1 MKNFKK
7 MKWTLLATAVVSGV
21 FLCARAVSQS
31 ESSAPRQSGADSAQA
46 IAPDF
51 ATYRAKV
58 EPIFLKERS
67 GHARCYGCHTLSN
80 RVFHL
85 ETLTRG
91 SAEWTPEQSKRNYE
105 SVIRLIDEE
114 QPATSKLLLHPL
126 APEAG
131 GEAFHSGG
139 RQFASQ
145 SDPDWVTIADWVR
158 GAGHPATPGSSPTT
172 RIYVTNSAGDTI
184 DVIDPATN
192 QVVQVIHG
200 IELPH
205 GIAFAPDGSRI
216 YVSNESESVLDVL
229 DRKSGEILKKVA
241 LTNRPNNI
249 AITPD
254 GKRVLVGIRA
264 QPGFIDIVDTDTT
277 TKTKSIPVNGS
288 VHNLY
293 VTPDGKFAVSG
304 SIENK
309 AATVVDLQTDQV
321 VWGVKF
327 DHAVRP
333 MTFETNRDGS
343 THRMFVQ
350 LSNFHGFAVVDFAKH
365 AEVARIHLPTPP
377 IGFGTAEGRTATPSH
392 GIAVSPNGDSLWVNS
407 TVANATFKYS
417 LPDLKLIGHAQLPLV
432 YPIGHPP
439 TSCVPDW
446 ITFGPGGKTVY
457 LSNSAAG
464 SVSVIDAST
473 FKQIALVPVGEVP
486 KRISTLVLR

>member
-1 MKNFKK
+1 MNISRKIES
-7 MKWTLLATAVVSGV
+7 TLLAVAAVSGV
-21 FLCARAVSQS
+21 FLCARAVPQS
-31 ESSAPRQSGADSAQA
+31 ENSAPVKSGGDSTQA
-46 IAPDF
+46 NLPDF
-51 ATYRAKV
+51 AAYRAKV
-58 EPIFLKERS
+58 EPIFRKERP

-85 ETLTRG
+85 QTLSPG
-91 SAEWTPEQSKRNYE
+91 STDWTSEQSKRNYE
-105 SVIRLIDEE
+105 SVIQLIDAA
-114 QPATSKLLLHPL
+114 QPTSSKLLLHPL

-131 GEAFHSGG
+131 GDAFHSGG
-139 RQFASQ
+139 RQFGSQ
-145 SDPDWVTIADWVR
+145 NDPDWVILADWVR
-158 GAGHPATPGSSPTT
+158 SARHPADDTPSATT
-172 RIYVTNSAGDTI
+172 SIYVTNSAGDTI
-184 DVIDPATN
+184 DVIDPTKN
-192 QVVQVIHG
+192 QVVRVIHG

-216 YVSNESESVLDVL
+216 YVSNESEGVLDVL
-229 DRKSGEILKKVA
+229 DRKSVEILKKIA
-241 LTNRPNNI
+241 LTDRPNNI

-264 QPGFIDIVDTDTT
+264 QPGLIDVIDADTL

-321 VWGVKF
+321 VWGIRF

-333 MTFETNRDGS
+333 MAFETNSDGS
-343 THRMFVQ
+343 TRRIFVQ
-350 LSNFHGFAVVDFAKH
+350 LSNFHGFAVVDFAKR
-365 AEVARIHLPTPP
+365 AEVTRIHLPEPP
-377 IGFGTAEGRTATPSH
+377 SSFGTAEGRTATPSH
-392 GIAVSPNGDSLWVNS
+392 GIAVSPSGDALWVNS
-407 TVANATFKYS
+407 TVANSVFKYS
-417 LPDLKLIGHAQLPLV
+417 LPDLKLIGHAQLPV
-432 YPIGHPP
+432 VHPIGHPP

-457 LSNSAAG
+457 VSNSAAG

-473 FKQIALVPVGEVP
+473 FKEIALVPVGEVP
-486 KRISTLVLR
+486 KRIATLVLR